1 MCVHSLLFA
10 FRLLIRYQSLTQ
22 VAPYPDG
29 LRVGTSVFKVPHSPM
44 LCLISP
50 GSIRRSAYGTQ
61 ISFYRK
67 RQSDRARSL
76 PLFHTLQRL
85 KKENKSHSLVGRHKR
100 SKLSFAIAGFDA
112 KTERTESEFRGY
124 MPKEITTAFSERN
137 PPLKCAFPFLFSAR

>member
-1 MCVHSLLFA
+1 MQIENLNRTLRAWSPDRTEEKGNGWRSRVGRGCGKIARSGALLL
-10 FRLLIRYQSLTQ
+10 LLIRYQSLTQ

-100 SKLSFAIAGFDA
+100 S
-112 KTERTESEFRGY
+112 
-124 MPKEITTAFSERN
+124 
-137 PPLKCAFPFLFSAR
+137 